1 MNSFM
6 KENIGTSNKGLRFV
20 ANSISV
26 LLHPVFMPLIC
37 CIVIYAAMPELFIGV
52 KPKVLTGWV
61 GMIVINTIIFPVL
74 LMLLLKGL
82 GFIKSI
88 YLKDV
93 KERVIPLIGIMVF
106 YFWAYWVVKNV
117 GVPIEKSDLTTLAV
131 KAEGPQVPVLVR
143 MLLLGN
149 FWGIIA
155 IFLVTIFFKI
165 SMHTAGVGSLLGL
178 VLVMMIMSN
187 SFLLIPLVIA
197 ILAAIVIGWARY
209 SIGAHEPNQLWMGC
223 AVGIAAQIGAYLYI

>member
-6 KENIGTSNKGLRFV
+6 KENISTSNKGLRFI
-20 ANSISV
+20 ANGISV
-26 LLHPVFMPLIC
+26 LLHPVFMPVIC

-61 GMIVINTIIFPVL
+61 GMIVINTIVFPVL

-117 GVPIEKSDLTTLAV
+117 GVPIAKSDLTTLAV
-131 KAEGPQVPVLVR
+131 KADGPQVPALVR

-155 IFLVTIFFKI
+155 VFLVTIFFKI

-178 VLVMMIMSN
+178 VLVMMIVSK
-187 SFLLIPLVIA
+187 SFLLLPFIIA
-197 ILAAIVIGWARY
+197 GAAALLIGLARY
-209 SIGAHEPNQLWMGC
+209 SLGAHSSKQLIAGYV
-223 AVGIAAQIGAYLYI
+223 VGIAAQFGAYWYI